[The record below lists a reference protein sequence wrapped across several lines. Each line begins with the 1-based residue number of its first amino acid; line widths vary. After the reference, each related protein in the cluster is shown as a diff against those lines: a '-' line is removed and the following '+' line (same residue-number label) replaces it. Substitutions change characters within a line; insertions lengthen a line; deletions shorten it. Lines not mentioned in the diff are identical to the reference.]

1 VPLTTLGVLQYL
13 APTMQFLIGV
23 VVFREPLGVAKVIG
37 FCLVWVALS
46 VFSADLMTQR
56 RRTVRLAVPEPV

>member
-1 VPLTTLGVLQYL
+1 
-13 APTMQFLIGV
+13 MQFLIGV